1 MCSSKKQKV
10 QKQTHSNIVN
20 WLFNNNAK
28 AIKQRKNSCPAINKE
43 MDTKQVMILNI
54 KYEIVRRSKEK
65 MGEKLCD
72 LELKKEILDMTPK
85 A

>member
-1 MCSSKKQKV
+1 
-10 QKQTHSNIVN
+10 
-20 WLFNNNAK
+20 
-28 AIKQRKNSCPAINKE
+28 